1 LQCRILSI
9 WKQSWSVSYSWSG
22 MAHPPQRRGWVSMV
36 FFALLSCSSS
46 WIFLRWCC
54 LLFLWMRCASDSSNG
69 GLLGVLLYMS
79 CSLSSLRFSIVLM
92 RVPSGLCSVLCDGFV
107 GCWVSSYLPV
117 GFMSR
122 SGLIGVVEN
131 VRLVDLHPSFVMG
144 FSRGVLLLTQR
155 GTCVFCL

>member
-1 LQCRILSI
+1 
-9 WKQSWSVSYSWSG
+9 
-22 MAHPPQRRGWVSMV
+22 
-36 FFALLSCSSS
+36 
-46 WIFLRWCC
+46 
-54 LLFLWMRCASDSSNG
+54 MRCARDSSNG

-79 CSLSSLRFSIVLM
+79 CSLSSRRFSIVLM

-107 GCWVSSYLPV
+107 GCWVSSYLLV
-117 GFMSR
+117 GWMSR